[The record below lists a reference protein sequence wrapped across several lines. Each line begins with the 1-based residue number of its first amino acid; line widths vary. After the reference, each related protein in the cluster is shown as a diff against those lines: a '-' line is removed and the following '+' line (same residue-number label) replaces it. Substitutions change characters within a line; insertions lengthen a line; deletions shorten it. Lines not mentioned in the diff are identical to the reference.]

1 MNALRNWGGC
11 VSFFSTR
18 DRDPGPQLK
27 RKNPNQWLGFSIRE
41 GGGSLAALRA
51 ADLNGGAYSVIPI
64 RFADSGIFYV
74 AS

>member
-1 MNALRNWGGC
+1 MFLYYLRDIVYLLAKVNLERSHKPKVRTNDSVFKFC
-11 VSFFSTR
+11 TAVSF
-18 DRDPGPQLK
+18 
-27 RKNPNQWLGFSIRE
+27 
-41 GGGSLAALRA
+41 AALRA